1 MAVGTG
7 TECFVGIFRARRS
20 RGLRRAQLR
29 KNRSTRA
36 LVGARPRTSSVDKK
50 SARWRSGFLLPRRSR
65 QIRAWLWER
74 ARNATSGFPAH
85 AGHRLSG
92 VRRCANTITV
102 GRWWVRLRALVRWCK
117 GVRGGALLPRCAGSD
132 TSGHDGGIGHGTI
145 LPGWPRTQVTGFL
158 ECAAAQKQKHSGTM
172 TARPRTS

>member
-29 KNRSTRA
+29 KNRSTRT
-36 LVGARPRTSSVDKK
+36 LVGARPRSSSVDKTR
-50 SARWRSGFLLPRRSR
+50 ARRRSGFLLPRRSR

-74 ARNATSGFPAH
+74 ARSVLSEYSAH
-85 AGHRLSG
+85 AGHRVCA
-92 VRRCANTITV
+92 VRSCAKTEAL
-102 GRWWVRLRALVRWCK
+102 GRWWVRGRALVRWWK
-117 GVRGGALLPRCAGSD
+117 GVRGGALLARCAGSD
-132 TSGHDGGIGHGTI
+132 MLGHDGGIGHGTI

-158 ECAAAQKQKHSGTM
+158 ECAAAQKQSQSGVVV
-172 TARPRTS
+172 ACFDP